1 MSDQAQ
7 DTPEEEEEQL
17 APFMIEPARSNR
29 SKCKT
34 CRRKIDK
41 DTLRIGIMIEGP
53 FGAGYLWHHL
63 NCAAKRNF
71 PAVEEA
77 YSEKCWDDS
86 VKVPPL
92 EELKKLEEQATK
104 KKSEKIDPP
113 YAQVAPSGRAKCK
126 HCDETIEKGS
136 VRIVL
141 GREVEFYRQVRVAL
155 INVHPKCVAAE
166 LLAEDCGTES
176 EGFADALR
184 NNTKNVSTELVDAA
198 LAEIG
203 SLA

>member
-1 MSDQAQ
+1 MSDQE
-7 DTPEEEEEQL
+7 TPEEEQL

-63 NCAAKRNF
+63 NCAARRHF
-71 PAVEEA
+71 GAVEEA
-77 YSEKCWDDS
+77 YGEKCWGEG
-86 VKVPPL
+86 VEVPPL
-92 EELKKLEEQATK
+92 EELKRLEEQATK
-104 KKSEKIDPP
+104 KKAEKVDPP
-113 YAQVAPSGRAKCK
+113 YAQIAPSGRAKCK
-126 HCDETIEKGS
+126 HCDKTIEKDS

-155 INVHPKCVAAE
+155 INVHPRCVAAE
-166 LLAEDCGTES
+166 LLAEDCGTEV
-176 EGFADALR
+176 EGFEEALR
-184 NNTKNVSTELVDAA
+184 TNTKDVSTEKLDEA
-198 LAEIG
+198 LKEIG
-203 SLA
+203 SLS

>member
-1 MSDQAQ
+1 MSDQE
-7 DTPEEEEEQL
+7 TPEEEQL

-71 PAVEEA
+71 AAVEEA
-77 YSEKCWDDS
+77 YGEKCWDEG
-86 VKVPPL
+86 VEVPEL
-92 EELKKLEEQATK
+92 EELRKLEEQAAK
-104 KKSEKIDPP
+104 KKAEKVDPP
-113 YAQVAPSGRAKCK
+113 YAQIAPSGRAKCK
-126 HCDETIEKGS
+126 HCDETIEKDS

-155 INVHPKCVAAE
+155 INVHPRCVAAE
-166 LLAEDCGTES
+166 LLAEDCGTEV
-176 EGFADALR
+176 EGFEDALR
-184 NNTKNVSTELVDAA
+184 GNTKDVSSEKLDEAIK
-198 LAEIG
+198 EIG
-203 SLA
+203 SLS

>member
-7 DTPEEEEEQL
+7 DTPEEEQL

-41 DTLRIGIMIEGP
+41 ETLRIGIMIEGP

-63 NCAAKRNF
+63 KCAAKRQF
-71 PAVEEA
+71 SAVEEA
-77 YSEKCWDDS
+77 YGQKCWADGIE
-86 VKVPPL
+86 VPPL
-92 EELKKLEEQATK
+92 EELKKLEEDAAK
-104 KKSEKIDPP
+104 KKAEKIDPP
-113 YAQVAPSGRAKCK
+113 FAQIAPSGRAKCK
-126 HCDETIEKGS
+126 HCDETIEKDS

-155 INVHPKCVAAE
+155 INVHPRCVAAE
-166 LLAEDCGTES
+166 LLAEDCGTEV
-176 EGFADALR
+176 EGFFDSLR
-184 NNTKNVSTELVDAA
+184 SNTKAVESNQLEAA
-198 LAEIG
+198 ITEIG
-203 SLA
+203 SLE